1 MGSKKLHILWSNS
14 DLETSLH
21 MVLMYATNSMANHYW
36 DEVTVILWGA
46 TPKLAIENSQI
57 QESMKVAA
65 HVGVQFSACITC
77 AERYNATDALLALG
91 VEVIPW
97 GIRLSEILQS
107 GSPLLS
113 V

>member
-1 MGSKKLHILWSNS
+1 MESKKLHILWANS

-21 MVLMYATNSMANHYW
+21 MVMMYATNSMTHHYW

-46 TPKLAIENSQI
+46 TPRLAAENSHI

-65 HVGVQFSACITC
+65 HVGVHFSACITC
-77 AERYNATDALLALG
+77 AERYGVVNALRELG

-97 GIRLSEILQS
+97 GMPLSEILQS
-107 GSPLLS
+107 GGPLLT